1 MTTIR
6 VSILLLITLT
16 ATAGLLVGPLP
27 AQPAGDEL
35 KKIVHDIAGQMR
47 KAEKDK
53 SDAKAAK
60 ELAAKTGKGIEET
73 TELMAMFKL
82 RDKGGLGV
90 GKPGTVSAT
99 RDGIEPLVREM
110 ARAVPPA
117 VLKDVAALEDMGY
130 MIAAMGA
137 IVDAKGP
144 PKNAD
149 AKGKKLWHEYA
160 HEAHVQ
166 GLELA
171 KVAATKDPA
180 KIKMAAYKV
189 NNACGGCHAFF
200 K

>member
-1 MTTIR
+1 MNIHCTAIM
-6 VSILLLITLT
+6 VITLGT
-16 ATAGLLVGPLP
+16 AAGLIGGAVP
-27 AQPAGDEL
+27 AQPGADL
-35 KKIVHDIAGQMR
+35 KKTVTEIAGHLR

-53 SDAKAAK
+53 GDAKAGK
-60 ELAAKTGKGIEET
+60 ELAGKVGKSIEET
-73 TELMAMFKL
+73 AELMAMFKL
-82 RDKGGLGV
+82 RDKGGLGFGKEGAV
-90 GKPGTVSAT
+90 GAT

-110 ARAVPPA
+110 ARAVPPV
-117 VLKDVAALEDMGY
+117 VLKDIGALEDMGY

-160 HEAHVQ
+160 HETHVQ
-166 GLELA
+166 GLEFA
-171 KVAATKDPA
+171 KVVASKDA
-180 KIKMAAYKV
+180 KKIKLAAAKV